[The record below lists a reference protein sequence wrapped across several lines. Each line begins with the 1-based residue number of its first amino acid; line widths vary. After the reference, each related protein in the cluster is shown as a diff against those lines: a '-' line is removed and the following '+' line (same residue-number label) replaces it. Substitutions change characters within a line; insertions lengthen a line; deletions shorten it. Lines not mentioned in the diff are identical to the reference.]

1 MKEQIL
7 SRTDKTAES
16 GTAGLTEE
24 QVLASRHL
32 HGANVLTKRK
42 RKGFFRQY
50 LSSFGDPI
58 IKILL
63 AALAINV
70 LFLFR
75 TSDWMESVGIAV
87 AVFLATFVSTL
98 SQYGSESA
106 FLELQRA
113 SANIE
118 CRVKR
123 AGGIRSVPVSELV
136 VGDIVL
142 LEAGEKLPADG
153 ILLSGKLSVDQSALN
168 GESAEA
174 EKLPIASGEEWDLMH
189 KNQLFRGSIVS
200 AGEGVMRVE
209 RVGDKTFYGGMAKEM
224 QDEPPESPLRVKLS
238 GLAGTLSKLG
248 YIAAVL
254 IAVADL
260 FNSFLIDNSMNFAR
274 AWADLCTWTICLPR
288 LMHALTL
295 AIAIVVVAV
304 PEGLPMMI
312 AVVLSSNMLRMLKD
326 KVMVRKPVGIEASG
340 GLNILFTDKT
350 GTLTKG
356 EPEAVKIVDGG
367 GQVFD
372 DVQGCGKIVGELLRL
387 SAYFNTGSV
396 LSAGKA
402 LGGNA
407 TDRALLKAI
416 LPLDFKTDNYM
427 KISAF
432 PFDSAYKFSAAAVRS
447 RQGAMPVFGEKCTF
461 IKGAPEKILPFC
473 SDYVDENGEFQS
485 FDSAQLGRRQR
496 AMTQK
501 AMRVLAVAVARR
513 DVAGEKD
520 LKDLTFV
527 ALIGIRDDV
536 RKEVP
541 AAIAEVTGA
550 GIQVVMIT
558 GDNIE
563 TAKAVA
569 EEVGLL
575 AHTAGDGK
583 ETPLAVTGRE
593 LAAMTDEEVVKLLPR
608 LRVVA
613 RALPTDKSRLVRLAQ
628 SQGLVTG
635 MTGDGINDAPA
646 LKKADVG
653 FAMGTGT
660 EVAKEAGDI
669 VILDNNFASIAK
681 AIRYGRT
688 IFKSIRKFVVFQLT
702 MNLCAV
708 GVSLIAPFIGVDTP
722 VTVIQMLWIN
732 IIMDTLAGLAFA
744 GEPALTEYMEEKP
757 TKRNEPVLCRSMIR
771 QIVCTG
777 VYTIGLC
784 LVFLKAPVFKR
795 LFRYEE
801 NPICFYTA
809 FFTLFVFSGVFNAFN
824 ARTERINLFAHLKNN
839 KLFVVFILL
848 VMAVQLLLVY
858 VGGSMFRCAGLTAK
872 ELLITLLLS
881 LTVIPVDLVRKVIS
895 KKRAKRKG
903 ETRGG
908 FNEESASGKGYARPA
923 AAKASGK

>member
-1 MKEQIL
+1 MKEQNL
-7 SRTDKTAES
+7 PRGGAAE
-16 GTAGLTEE
+16 GIGVGLTEE
-24 QVLASRHL
+24 QVLASRRL
-32 HGANVLTKRK
+32 HGANTLTKRK

-58 IKILL
+58 IKILMV
-63 AALAINV
+63 ALAINV
-70 LFLFR
+70 IFLFR
-75 TSDWMESVGIAV
+75 NSDWMESAGIAV

-106 FLELQRA
+106 FIELQRA

-118 CRVKR
+118 CRVRR
-123 AGGIRSVPVSELV
+123 AGGIRSLPVGELV
-136 VGDIVL
+136 VGDLVL

-153 ILLSGKLSVDQSALN
+153 VLLSGRLSVDQSALN
-168 GESAEA
+168 GESAET
-174 EKLPIASGEEWDLMH
+174 EKMPLSAGNKEWDLMR

-209 RVGDKTFYGGMAKEM
+209 RVGDKTFYGGLAKDM
-224 QDEPPESPLRVKLS
+224 QDEPPESPLRVKLA
-238 GLAGTLSKLG
+238 GLTKTLSKLG

-260 FNSFLIDNSMNFAR
+260 FNSFLIDNGMNFMR
-274 AWADLCTWTICLPR
+274 AWADMRTWTICLPR

-326 KVMVRKPVGIEASG
+326 RVMVRKPVGIEASG

-356 EPEAVKIVDGG
+356 ELEAVRIVEGG
-367 GQVFD
+367 GQVSGD
-372 DVQGCGKIVGELLRL
+372 TKSCGKTVGELLRL
-387 SAYFNTGSV
+387 SAVFNTASSV
-396 LSAGKA
+396 SAGKV

-407 TDRALLKAI
+407 TDRALLKSV
-416 LPLDFKTDNYM
+416 LPLSFKSENYS
-427 KISAF
+427 KVSSL
-432 PFDSAYKFSAAAVRS
+432 PFDSAYKFSAACVRAEN
-447 RQGAMPVFGEKCTF
+447 GATMPVFGEKCTF
-461 IKGAPEKILPFC
+461 VKGAPEKILPFC
-473 SDYVDENGEFQS
+473 KDFVDANGEFKP
-485 FDSAQLGRRQR
+485 FDAVEMGRKQR
-496 AMTQK
+496 AMTCK
-501 AMRVLAVAVARR
+501 AMRVLAVAVTRGT
-513 DVAGEKD
+513 VTGEKD
-520 LKDLTFV
+520 LAELTFV
-527 ALIGIRDDV
+527 ALIGIRDDI
-536 RKEVP
+536 RAEVP
-541 AAIAEVTGA
+541 AAIEEVLHA

-575 AHTAGDGK
+575 KTEKGAA
-583 ETPLAVTGRE
+583 PLAVTGKE
-593 LAAMTDEEVVKLLPR
+593 LSAMTDAEVLDILPR

-628 SQGLVTG
+628 SKGLVTG

-669 VILDNNFASIAK
+669 VILDNNFASIVK

-688 IFKSIRKFVVFQLT
+688 VFKSIRKFVVFQLT

-744 GEPALTEYMEEKP
+744 GEPALKEYMEERP
-757 TKRNEPVLCRSMIR
+757 TRRDEPVLSRHMIR
-771 QIVCTG
+771 QIACAGAYV
-777 VYTIGLC
+777 IGIC
-784 LVFLKAPVFKR
+784 LIFLTAPLFKR
-795 LFRYEE
+795 IFRYDES
-801 NPICFYTA
+801 PLCFYTA
-809 FFTLFVFSGVFNAFN
+809 FFALFVFSGVFNAFN
-824 ARTERINLFAHLKNN
+824 ARTERINLFSHLKNN
-839 KLFVVFILL
+839 KTFVLFILL
-848 VMAVQLLLVY
+848 VMAVQLLLIY
-858 VGGSMFRCAGLTAK
+858 FGGTLFRCTPLTVK
-872 ELLITLLLS
+872 ELGVTLALS
-881 LTVIPVDLVRKVIS
+881 LTVIPLDLIRKAVS
-895 KKRAKRKG
+895 KRLPKDRLRRVEKRLTERKRCGMIKTKTRR
-903 ETRGG
+903 ET
-908 FNEESASGKGYARPA
+908 
-923 AAKASGK
+923 

>member
-1 MKEQIL
+1 MKEEIL
-7 SRTDKTAES
+7 SRSDSSAG
-16 GTAGLTEE
+16 GTAGLTAE
-24 QVLASRHL
+24 QVLASRRL

-50 LSSFGDPI
+50 LAGFGDPI

-63 AALAINV
+63 VALAINV

-75 TSDWMESVGIAV
+75 TSDWMESIGIAV
-87 AVFLATFVSTL
+87 AVFLATFVSAL

-113 SANIE
+113 SANVE

-123 AGGIRSVPVSELV
+123 AGKILSVPVSELV

-142 LEAGEKLPADG
+142 LQAGEKIPADG
-153 ILLSGKLSVDQSALN
+153 VMLSGKLSVDQSALN
-168 GESAEA
+168 GESLET
-174 EKLPIASGEEWDLMH
+174 EKIPFSTGGKDWDLMR
-189 KNQLFRGSIVS
+189 KNQLFMGSIVS

-209 RVGDKTFYGGMAKEM
+209 RVGDKTFYGGLAKEM
-224 QDEPPESPLRVKLS
+224 QDEPPESPLRVKLA
-238 GLAGTLSKLG
+238 GLAKTLSKLG

-254 IAVADL
+254 IAAADL
-260 FNSFLIDNSMNFAR
+260 FNSFLIDNGMNFAL
-274 AWADLCTWTICLPR
+274 AWADICSWKICLPR

-356 EPEAVKIVDGG
+356 ELEAVKFVDGR

-372 DVQGCGKIVGELLRL
+372 DVHACGRAVNELLRL
-387 SAYFNTGSV
+387 SAYFNTGSA
-396 LSAGKA
+396 LSDGKV

-407 TDRALLKAI
+407 TDRAILKSI
-416 LPLDFKTDNYM
+416 LPIDFKPENYI
-427 KISAF
+427 KGRVV
-432 PFDSAYKFSAAAVRS
+432 PFDSAYKFSAASVSSETRT
-447 RQGAMPVFGEKCTF
+447 MPVFGEKCTF
-461 IKGAPEKILPFC
+461 LKGAPEKLLPAC
-473 SDYVDENGEFQS
+473 TDYVDGNGELHPI
-485 FDSAQLGRRQR
+485 DAAAIGRKQR
-496 AMTQK
+496 AMTEK
-501 AMRVLAVAVARR
+501 AMRVLAVAVARQE
-513 DVAGEKD
+513 VTGEKD
-520 LKDLTFV
+520 LKGLTFV

-536 RKEVP
+536 RAEVP

-569 EEVGLL
+569 EEIGLFDE
-575 AHTAGDGK
+575 AGKRGSL
-583 ETPLAVTGRE
+583 LAVTGRE
-593 LAAMTDEEVVKLLPR
+593 LAAMTDAEIIKILPR

-708 GVSLIAPFIGVDTP
+708 GVSLIAPFIGAETP
-722 VTVIQMLWIN
+722 L
-732 IIMDTLAGLAFA
+732 
-744 GEPALTEYMEEKP
+744 
-757 TKRNEPVLCRSMIR
+757 
-771 QIVCTG
+771 
-777 VYTIGLC
+777 
-784 LVFLKAPVFKR
+784 
-795 LFRYEE
+795 
-801 NPICFYTA
+801 
-809 FFTLFVFSGVFNAFN
+809 
-824 ARTERINLFAHLKNN
+824 
-839 KLFVVFILL
+839 
-848 VMAVQLLLVY
+848 
-858 VGGSMFRCAGLTAK
+858 
-872 ELLITLLLS
+872 
-881 LTVIPVDLVRKVIS
+881 
-895 KKRAKRKG
+895 
-903 ETRGG
+903 
-908 FNEESASGKGYARPA
+908 
-923 AAKASGK
+923 

>member
-1 MKEQIL
+1 MKEEIL
-7 SRTDKTAES
+7 SRAGDAS
-16 GTAGLTEE
+16 GGAAGLTEE
-24 QVLASRHL
+24 QVLSSRRL
-32 HGANVLTKRK
+32 YGANVLTRRK
-42 RKGFFRQY
+42 RKGFFKQY

-75 TSDWMESVGIAV
+75 TSDWLESAGIAV

-106 FLELQRA
+106 FLELQRS
-113 SANIE
+113 SADIE

-123 AGGIRSVPVSELV
+123 ADGVRSLPVSELV
-136 VGDIVL
+136 VGDVVL
-142 LEAGEKLPADG
+142 LEAGEKIPADG
-153 ILLSGKLSVDQSALN
+153 VLLSGKLSVDQSALN
-168 GESAEA
+168 GESVET
-174 EKLPIASGEEWDLMH
+174 EKLPLASGGKDWDLMR
-189 KNQLFRGSIVS
+189 KNQLFMGSVVS

-209 RVGDKTFYGGMAKEM
+209 RVGDKTFYGGLAREM
-224 QDEPPESPLRVKLS
+224 QDEPPESPLRVKLA
-238 GLAGTLSKLG
+238 GLAKTLSKIG

-260 FNSFLIDNSMNFAR
+260 FNSFLIDNGMNFAR
-274 AWADLCTWTICLPR
+274 AWSDLCTWTICVPR

-356 EPEAVKIVDGG
+356 ELEAVKFVDGR
-367 GQVFD
+367 GQVFN
-372 DVQGCGKIVGELLRL
+372 DVPSCGRAVNELLRL

-396 LSAGKA
+396 LSEGKA

-407 TDRALLKAI
+407 TDRAILKSI
-416 LPLDFKTDNYM
+416 LPIDFRPENY
-427 KISAF
+427 IRSAVL
-432 PFDSAYKFSAAAVRS
+432 PFDSAYKFSAATVSSETRT
-447 RQGAMPVFGEKCTF
+447 MPVFGEKCTF
-461 IKGAPEKILPFC
+461 LKGAPEKLLPAC
-473 SDYVDENGEFQS
+473 VDYVDENGELHP
-485 FDSAQLGRRQR
+485 FDAAATGRRQR
-496 AMTQK
+496 AMTEK
-501 AMRVLAVAVARR
+501 AMRVLAVAVSRQE
-513 DVAGEKD
+513 VKGEKD
-520 LKDLTFV
+520 LKGLTFV

-536 RKEVP
+536 RREVP
-541 AAIAEVTGA
+541 AAIEEALGA

-575 AHTAGDGK
+575 KEENDGDRVGM
-583 ETPLAVTGRE
+583 TPLAVTGRE
-593 LAAMTDEEVVKLLPR
+593 LASMTDAEVLRILPR

-744 GEPALTEYMEEKP
+744 GEPALREYMEERP
-757 TKRNEPVLCRSMIR
+757 TKRDEPVLCRQMIR
-771 QIVCTG
+771 QIVWAGAC
-777 VYTIGLC
+777 TIGLC
-784 LVFLKAPVFKR
+784 LAFLKVPLFKE
-795 LFRYEE
+795 LFRYRE
-801 NPICFYTA
+801 NPIYFYTA
-809 FFTLFVFSGVFNAFN
+809 FFALFVFSGVFNAFN
-824 ARTERINLFAHLKNN
+824 ARTERINLFSHLGKN
-839 KLFVVFILL
+839 KTFVVFILL
-848 VMAVQLLLVY
+848 VVAVQLLLVY
-858 VGGSMFRCAGLTAK
+858 VGGSVFRCAGLTAR
-872 ELLITLLLS
+872 ELLITLALS
-881 LTVIPVDLVRKVIS
+881 FTVIPADLLRKLIFRRFS
-895 KKRAKRKG
+895 RRKTAERRARAPSGRLGRRFG
-903 ETRGG
+903 E
-908 FNEESASGKGYARPA
+908 A
-923 AAKASGK
+923 

>member
-1 MKEQIL
+1 MKEQIS
-7 SRTDKTAES
+7 SRAD
-16 GTAGLTEE
+16 GTPGINAVGLTEE
-24 QVLASRHL
+24 QVLSSRRQ
-32 HGANVLTKRK
+32 HGANTLTQHR

-63 AALAINV
+63 AALVINV
-70 LFLFR
+70 IFLFR
-75 TSDWMESVGIAV
+75 NSNWMESVGIAA

-106 FLELQRA
+106 FLELQRS

-123 AGGIRSVPVSELV
+123 AKGIRSLPIAELV
-136 VGDIVL
+136 VGDLVL
-142 LEAGEKLPADG
+142 LQAGEKIPADG
-153 ILLSGKLSVDQSALN
+153 VLVSGKLSVDQSALN
-168 GESAEA
+168 GESAET
-174 EKLPIASGEEWDLMH
+174 EKLPLSTGGKDWDLMR
-189 KNQLFRGSIVS
+189 KNQLFRGAVVS

-209 RVGDKTFYGGMAKEM
+209 RVGDKTFYGGLAKEM
-224 QDEPPESPLRVKLS
+224 QDEPPESPLRVKLD
-238 GLAGTLSKLG
+238 GLAKTLSKLG

-260 FNSFLIDNSMNFAR
+260 FNSFLIDNGMNFAR
-274 AWADLCTWTICLPR
+274 AWTDICTWTVCLPR

-356 EPEAVKIVDGG
+356 ELEAVKIVEGG
-367 GQVFD
+367 GQVSG
-372 DVQGCGKIVGELLRL
+372 DVKTCGKRVGELLRL
-387 SAYFNTGSV
+387 SAFFNTASLV
-396 LSAGKA
+396 SSGKA

-407 TDRALLKAI
+407 TDRALLKGI
-416 LPLDFKTDNYM
+416 LPLDFKPDNYQRTTVL
-427 KISAF
+427 
-432 PFDSAYKFSAAAVRS
+432 PFDSAYKFSAASVRA
-447 RQGAMPVFGEKCTF
+447 QLGTMPVFGEKCTF
-461 IKGAPEKILPFC
+461 VKGAPEKILPFC
-473 SDYVDENGEFQS
+473 KDYVDQNGEFKT
-485 FDSAQLGRRQR
+485 FDSAEMGRRQR
-496 AMTQK
+496 SMTQK
-501 AMRVLAVAVARR
+501 AMRVLAVAVTRS
-513 DVAGEKD
+513 DVTGEKD

-527 ALIGIRDDV
+527 ALIGIRDDI

-558 GDNIE
+558 GDNVE

-569 EEVGLL
+569 EEVGLFK
-575 AHTAGDGK
+575 AENGGNVG
-583 ETPLAVTGRE
+583 TPLAVTGRE
-593 LAAMTDEEVVKLLPR
+593 LAAMTDAEVLKILPR

-628 SQGLVTG
+628 SRGLVTG

-688 IFKSIRKFVVFQLT
+688 IFRSIRKFVVFQLT

-744 GEPALTEYMEEKP
+744 GEPALQEYMEEKP
-757 TKRNEPVLCRSMIR
+757 TRRNEPVLCKRMIH

-784 LVFLKAPVFKR
+784 LVFLKAPLFKT

-801 NPICFYTA
+801 NPLYFYTA
-809 FFTLFVFSGVFNAFN
+809 FFALFVFSGLFNGFN
-824 ARTERINLFAHLKNN
+824 ARTERVNLFSHLSGN
-839 KLFVVFILL
+839 KMFVVFILL
-848 VMAVQLLLVY
+848 VMGVQLLLVY
-858 VGGSMFRCAGLTAK
+858 FGGTVFRCAGLTAS
-872 ELLITLLLS
+872 ELLITLALS
-881 LTVIPVDLVRKVIS
+881 FTVIPVDLVRKAIA
-895 KKRAKRKG
+895 KKLRRRTAP
-903 ETRGG
+903 
-908 FNEESASGKGYARPA
+908 SGKKPA
-923 AAKASGK
+923 VSAGWNRSPERG